1 MATRRCYHCSRFIIP
16 MVKGYAHQLV
26 NQPVMELVAPWL
38 CKAVSQVIL
47 TEQLEVMGA
56 LVFHGA
62 DFCIPAKLV
71 AKDFFHDILCQFT
84 SPHISPCVQLFF
96 YTVPLSKMAALG
108 TISQS
113 RSCISIGCIADRQ
126 E

>member
-1 MATRRCYHCSRFIIP
+1 

-26 NQPVMELVAPWL
+26 YQPVMELVAPWL

-56 LVFHGA
+56 LVFHGT

-84 SPHISPCVQLFF
+84 SPHTSPCVLLSSCA
-96 YTVPLSKMAALG
+96 VPLSRMAALG

>member
-1 MATRRCYHCSRFIIP
+1 

-26 NQPVMELVAPWL
+26 NQPVMELVAPGL
-38 CKAVSQVIL
+38 SKAIRQIIL
-47 TEQLEVMGA
+47 AEQLEVMGA

-62 DFCIPAKLV
+62 DLSIPAKLV
-71 AKDFFHDILCQFT
+71 AKDFSHDVLCQFT
-84 SPHISPCVQLFF
+84 SPHTSPCVLLSSCA
-96 YTVPLSKMAALG
+96 VPLSRMAALG

>member
-1 MATRRCYHCSRFIIP
+1 

-26 NQPVMELVAPWL
+26 NQPVMELVAPGL
-38 CKAVSQVIL
+38 SKAVRQIIL
-47 TEQLEVMGA
+47 AEQLEVMGA

-71 AKDFFHDILCQFT
+71 AKDFSHDVLCQFT
-84 SPHISPCVQLFF
+84 SPHTSPCVLLSSCA
-96 YTVPLSKMAALG
+96 VPLSRMAALG

-113 RSCISIGCIADRQ
+113 RSCISTDYTSDMQ

>member
-1 MATRRCYHCSRFIIP
+1 

-26 NQPVMELVAPWL
+26 NQPVMELVAPGL
-38 CKAVSQVIL
+38 SKAIRQIIL
-47 TEQLEVMGA
+47 AEQLEVMGA

-96 YTVPLSKMAALG
+96 YTVPLSKMAALD
-108 TISQS
+108 TTSQS
-113 RSCISIGCIADRQ
+113 RSCISTDYTSDMQ